1 MFDDSMFEKWLDNQ
15 TNVIVEKMGSGEKL
29 ESEDMMVLVLKAQ
42 TNHFHHL
49 DVDMRNDMQQLRTD
63 MNNDMQQLR
72 IDMDKRFE
80 QVDKRFEQVDKR
92 FDAVIAR
99 MDRFM
104 IWSLGLIGASTTLI
118 ITMLK

>member
-15 TNVIVEKMGSGEKL
+15 TNIIVEKMGSGEKL

-63 MNNDMQQLR
+63 INNDMQQLR
-72 IDMDKRFE
+72 IDM
-80 QVDKRFEQVDKR
+80 DKRFEQVDKR